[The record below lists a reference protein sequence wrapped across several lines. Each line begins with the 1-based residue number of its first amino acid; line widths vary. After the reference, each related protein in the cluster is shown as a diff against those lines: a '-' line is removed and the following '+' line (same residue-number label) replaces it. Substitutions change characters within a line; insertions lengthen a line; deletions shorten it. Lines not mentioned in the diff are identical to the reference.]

1 MNIKNIFS
9 FFKFHHVVS
18 EERHPVNLPEI
29 SADKINPADIYKL
42 LDDDTIIWAWY
53 SITDKQ
59 NTATF
64 LNMSLTGCNPD
75 SFIVF
80 RKIDKHIMKYAVT
93 FDDKMKIFLRPNEVY
108 KMSPSAVMDIFNG
121 ELKNA
126 FKIYYDSDG
135 LTLKEQAYV
144 TDLTSEIIDSELIDK
159 RSMIIGEEHFI
170 KNSDIINESSK
181 ETE

>member
-1 MNIKNIFS
+1 
-9 FFKFHHVVS
+9 
-18 EERHPVNLPEI
+18 
-29 SADKINPADIYKL
+29 
-42 LDDDTIIWAWY
+42 
-53 SITDKQ
+53 
-59 NTATF
+59 
-64 LNMSLTGCNPD
+64 
-75 SFIVF
+75 
-80 RKIDKHIMKYAVT
+80 MKYAVT

-170 KNSDIINESSK
+170 KNSDIVK
-181 ETE
+181 PHTTKVACFLMP